1 MRERGLSAIHRYANR
16 PMTKQVSEPARLRMQ
31 YPVIAYALSK
41 QLGDLMT
48 AEKPLRIL
56 VVDDSTLY
64 RKTVKEIL
72 AGIPIVQIVGS
83 ASTGR
88 MALRQI
94 NSLRPDLLILDVE
107 MPEMNGL
114 KVLEYIAQ
122 HDIPVGAIMLSS
134 FTNRGSQMTLRALE
148 LGAFDFIPKPL
159 TGNME
164 LNKRA
169 IKDCLVPM
177 LIAFDRHRK
186 IRQSLGGSP
195 VAQRKSRAAN
205 IPAAPAVLPTN
216 QTDHY
221 DREIKIV
228 VIGISTGGPQ
238 ALSRIVREIPLQL
251 GVPIA
256 IVQHMPPIFTR
267 ELANRLDSQSG
278 LSVKEAEDGESVLP
292 NTIYIAPGG
301 RQMKIVNNT
310 GNDTKHISITDDL
323 PENNYKPSANYLFR
337 SVADLYGRH
346 AIGVIMTGMG
356 SDGMLGL
363 RLMKRQ
369 GATIIAQDPKTCVV
383 YGMPRGP
390 IEAGLVDAVVP
401 LHKIAQAICDTMQ
414 WTPRKKHPQ
423 PVGTQEKILQASK
436 LLLG

>member
-1 MRERGLSAIHRYANR
+1 
-16 PMTKQVSEPARLRMQ
+16 
-31 YPVIAYALSK
+31 
-41 QLGDLMT
+41 LGDQVT
-48 AEKPLRIL
+48 TEKPLRIL

-72 AGIPIVQIVGS
+72 AGIPIVRIAGS
-83 ASTGR
+83 ASTGK

-94 NSLRPDLLILDVE
+94 NSLHPDLLILDVE

-114 KVLEYIAQ
+114 EVLEHIAQ
-122 HDIPVGAIMLSS
+122 HDIPVGVIMLSS
-134 FTNRGSQMTLRALE
+134 FTNRGSKMTLKALE
-148 LGAFDFIPKPL
+148 LGAFDFIPKPV
-159 TGNME
+159 TGDME
-164 LNKRA
+164 RNKKA
-169 IKDCLVPM
+169 IKDSLVPM

-186 IRQSLGGSP
+186 IRQSLGGP
-195 VAQRKSRAAN
+195 PLARRKSRAAT
-205 IPAAPAVLPTN
+205 IPAAPAVFPTN
-216 QTDHY
+216 QTAPR
-221 DREIKIV
+221 DRKIEIV

-238 ALSRIVREIPLQL
+238 ALSRLVREIPSQL

-278 LSVKEAEDGESVLP
+278 LSVKEAENNESVLP

-301 RQMKIVNNT
+301 RHMKIVNSADS
-310 GNDTKHISITDDL
+310 DTKQISITDDL

-346 AIGVIMTGMG
+346 ALGVIMTGMG

-369 GATIIAQDPKTCVV
+369 GAAIIAQDPKTCVV

-390 IEAGLVDAVVP
+390 IETGIVDAVVP
-401 LHKIAQAICDTMQ
+401 LDKISRAICDVMQ
-414 WTPRKKHPQ
+414 WRP
-423 PVGTQEKILQASK
+423 GE
-436 LLLG
+436 

>member
-1 MRERGLSAIHRYANR
+1 
-16 PMTKQVSEPARLRMQ
+16 
-31 YPVIAYALSK
+31 
-41 QLGDLMT
+41 MT

-72 AGIPIVQIVGS
+72 AGIPIVQTVGS
-83 ASTGR
+83 ASTGK

-94 NSLRPDLLILDVE
+94 NSQRPDLLILDVE

-114 KVLEYIAQ
+114 EVLEYIAQ
-122 HDIPVGAIMLSS
+122 HEIPVGAIMLSS
-134 FTNRGSQMTLRALE
+134 FTNRGSKMTLRALE

-159 TGNME
+159 TGDME
-164 LNKRA
+164 QNTQA
-169 IKDCLVPM
+169 IKDCLIPM

-186 IRQSLGGSP
+186 IRQSLDGSP
-195 VAQRKSRAAN
+195 SVPRKSRAGK
-205 IPAAPAVLPTN
+205 ILAAPAVVPSNL
-216 QTDHY
+216 TDPC
-221 DREIKIV
+221 DPEIKIV

-238 ALSRIVREIPLQL
+238 ALSRLVREIPPQL

-256 IVQHMPPIFTR
+256 IVQHMPPIFTK

-278 LSVKEAEDGESVLP
+278 LLVKEAEDNEPVLL

-301 RQMKIVNNT
+301 RQMKIVNHT
-310 GNDTKHISITDDL
+310 GSDTKQISITDDL
-323 PENNYKPSANYLFR
+323 PENSYKPSVNYLFR

-346 AIGVIMTGMG
+346 ALGVIMTGMG

-390 IEAGLVDAVVP
+390 IEAGLVDAIVP
-401 LHKIAQAICDTMQ
+401 LHKIAQAIYNITQ
-414 WTPRKKHPQ
+414 RTTRKNSFSQ
-423 PVGTQEKILQASK
+423 PVGTQKKLLQESK
-436 LLLG
+436 LNLG